1 MLLLSKD
8 MYTLSSKILQ
18 MSISAGDF
26 FLCTAHKLTHLIL
39 CSYVQIYSTHLPQSR
54 LELVMQYFISGR
66 GYNVNEMQRQLQACY
81 QITSVKYVHFCMYPV
96 CYVVLT
102 VNVLWN

>member
-8 MYTLSSKILQ
+8 MYTLSRKSCKCLYLLVTSEASSYAQ
-18 MSISAGDF
+18 
-26 FLCTAHKLTHLIL
+26 LIL
-39 CSYVQIYSTHLPQSR
+39 CSYVQIYTTHLPQTR
-54 LELVMQYFISGR
+54 LELVMRYFISGR
-66 GYNVNEMQRQLQACY
+66 GYKVNEMQRQLRACY
-81 QITSVKYVHFCMYPV
+81 QNTSVKYVHFCMYPV